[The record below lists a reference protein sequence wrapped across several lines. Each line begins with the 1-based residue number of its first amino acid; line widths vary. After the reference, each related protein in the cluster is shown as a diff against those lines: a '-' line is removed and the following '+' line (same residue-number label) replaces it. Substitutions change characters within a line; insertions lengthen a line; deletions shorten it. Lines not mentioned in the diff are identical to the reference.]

1 VVFRYSRAMSERDEG
16 TRRPITTG
24 EFRATP
30 DLSANTGQ
38 FRAFASGQP
47 DESPWDMKAPGRNI
61 ARLTGVIVLIAVVLA
76 IIAII
81 VINL

>member
-1 VVFRYSRAMSERDEG
+1 M
-16 TRRPITTG
+16 TTG
-24 EFRATP
+24 EFRAAP

-38 FRAFASGQP
+38 FRAFADGQP
-47 DESPWDMKAPGRNI
+47 EDQPWDMKAPGRSV
-61 ARLTGVIVLIAVVLA
+61 ARLAGIIIAVAVVLA